1 MKRWARLGLLVL
13 LGLSLLGAGSAAAQ
27 SVNALGADLK
37 YNTVNANLARIESQL
52 KKKVSSAELTEDLD
66 YLHDIRSQLENSKK
80 QIEFDIKSAEK
91 RVEALGSVPE
101 GGHEIAIIAQKRK
114 QFNHELAEE
123 KARQAEVDLLLTKL
137 DDLDMAVFNLR
148 NEELWGNLLI
158 AGDAVVYPKVFIA
171 SGKQLLKLVADVAVS
186 PVAWYRALDK
196 SAKTTLQSNILSV
209 SLTLVFITILGWVLR
224 RFILRRFGYHDD
236 IANPRFGRKVWAAVS
251 VWIAYGVIPTFI
263 IGLCLLWMISGK
275 ILTTGFF
282 GLVLSSFL
290 YYSLFVIIGM
300 AVCRVIFTP
309 YHENWRL
316 IAISTDRAKKV
327 TKALYVSVILIGVL
341 AFLQHIVND
350 ENYPIELMT
359 FLVAISAIIKAFCL
373 AWVLQRL
380 MWSEPQT
387 QVDEIG
393 LDLEADDEEETQ
405 LSPEMQAE
413 EEQDSFMIRTIS
425 LAIFGALAIT
435 GMSLCG
441 YPYLALFIINRII
454 FSIVLVM
461 GFVAARRLL
470 HEILHRLLFL
480 KFWAR
485 TFRMRRR
492 ILRKLDF
499 WSSFLIDPILAFCG
513 FFALLA
519 LWGVPTEILRTIIY
533 KLFTGFT
540 IGGMRISL
548 LSIILGVVV
557 FFVLIA
563 LVKSLRP
570 KIENNMLARMEID
583 EGTRHSL
590 ASGFSSVGYVASALL
605 AIVIMGGNL
614 TSLALVAGALSVGIG
629 LGLQNVVNNFV
640 SGIILLFE
648 RPVKVGDWVVIN
660 GEEGRIKQI
669 NIRSTEVETFRKS
682 SLIIPNANLLSTTV
696 TNLTHGNNWSRQSVS
711 VGVAYGSDTEKVKQ
725 ILLECAAAHKRVLRK
740 PEPYVL
746 FKDFG
751 ASSLEFELRC
761 YTNDI
766 WSGWSIPSDLRF
778 EINRRFNEEGIEI
791 PFNQL
796 VVHTGSSVAE
806 ETQDMFYASKKKGKK
821 YAD

>member
-1 MKRWARLGLLVL
+1 MKRVL
-13 LGLSLLGAGSAAAQ
+13 LFLFAFLLFAFGAVSEGSAQ
-27 SVNALGADLK
+27 SVNVLDENLK
-37 YNTVNANLARIESQL
+37 YNTVSANLARIEEQL
-52 KKKVSSAELTEDLD
+52 KKKISSNELAQDID
-66 YLHDIRSQLENSKK
+66 YLHDIRSQLESSKK
-80 QIEFDIKSAEK
+80 RIEFDIKTAEK
-91 RVEALGSVPE
+91 RLEALGAVPE
-101 GGHEIAIIAQKRK
+101 DGHEIELIAQKRK
-114 QFNHELAEE
+114 QFSRELAEE
-123 KARQAEVDLLLTKL
+123 KARQAEVELLMAKL
-137 DDLDMAVFNLR
+137 DEIDLAIFNLR
-148 NEELWGNLLI
+148 NEELWGNLLV
-158 AGDAVVYPKVFIA
+158 AGDAVVYPKVFIN
-171 SGKQLLKLVADVAVS
+171 SGKDLLELVADIAVS
-186 PVAWYRALDK
+186 PFLWYQNLTPEAKNTLNAKMLPVA
-196 SAKTTLQSNILSV
+196 
-209 SLTLVFITILGWVLR
+209 LTLVFITVLGWVLR
-224 RFILRRFGYHDD
+224 RFILRRFGYRDD
-236 IANPRFGRKVWAAVS
+236 VINPRFGRKVWAAIS

-263 IGLCLLWMISGK
+263 ISLCLLWMISGK

-282 GLVLSSFL
+282 GMVLSSCL
-290 YYSLFVIIGM
+290 YYSLFVIMGM

-316 IAISTDRAKKV
+316 INVSTERAKKV
-327 TKALYVSVILIGVL
+327 TKALYVSVILVGIL
-341 AFLQHIVND
+341 SFLQHIVSD

-359 FLVAISAIIKAFCL
+359 FLVAVSAIVKAFCV

-380 MWSEPQT
+380 MWTEVQP
-387 QVDEIG
+387 
-393 LDLEADDEEETQ
+393 
-405 LSPEMQAE
+405 QAE
-413 EEQDSFMIRTIS
+413 ELDAAVEDAEDENLLSAEAQAEEDRDSLIIRTIS
-425 LAIFGALAIT
+425 FAVLGAVGIAGL
-435 GMSLCG
+435 SLFG

-454 FSIVLVM
+454 FSIVLIIS
-461 GFVAARRLL
+461 FVAVRRLL

-499 WSSFLIDPILAFCG
+499 WSSFLIDPSLAFCS
-513 FFALLA
+513 FFAFLA
-519 LWGVPTEILRTIIY
+519 LWGVPTEVLRTIVY

-540 IGGMRISL
+540 VGGMRISL
-548 LSIILGVVV
+548 LSIILGLIV
-557 FFVLIA
+557 FFVLIT

-570 KIENNMLARMEID
+570 KIENNMLARMDMD

-590 ASGFSSVGYVASALL
+590 ASGFSSVGYVASGLL

-711 VGVAYGSDTEKVKQ
+711 VGVAYGSDTEKVKR
-725 ILLECAAAHKRVLRK
+725 ILLECAAGHKRVLRK

-751 ASSLEFELRC
+751 ASSLDFELRC

-766 WSGWSIPSDLRF
+766 WTGWNIPSDLRY

-806 ETQDMFYASKKKGKK
+806 ETQDMFYASKKRGKK
-821 YAD
+821 NAN